1 MSPCSVVLR
10 GQLCLQRGG
19 QGLQGA
25 VRSLG
30 RHGDAVQDRAEV
42 EAHYEVANRTNCA
55 HPNIMKIRKIG
66 RNTQEHAKYVIQ
78 LENTKEQEKSSP

>member
-1 MSPCSVVLR
+1 M
-10 GQLCLQRGG
+10 QRGG

-25 VRSLG
+25 VRRLG

-42 EAHYEVANRTNCA
+42 EAHYEVANRTNCV

-66 RNTQEHAKYVIQ
+66 GNAQKHAKYIVH
-78 LENTKEQEKSSP
+78 LEKTKEQEKSFS

>member
-1 MSPCSVVLR
+1 MSPSSVVLR

-42 EAHYEVANRTNCA
+42 EAHYEVANRSDSV
-55 HPNIMKIRKIG
+55 HPKVMKTRKING
-66 RNTQEHAKYVIQ
+66 NTQKHAKYVIQ
-78 LENTKEQEKSSP
+78 LEKTKEQEKSSP